1 VLRYPVG
8 KRCFLAHQRDVPAH
22 SHEFVQFAFTFRQ
35 MHGGLAAGAI
45 ANARIVVHRLQRIPE
60 LTASPIEAASFNVD
74 AQSGDRGHRIFRQLR

>member
-1 VLRYPVG
+1 
-8 KRCFLAHQRDVPAH
+8 
-22 SHEFVQFAFTFRQ
+22 

-74 AQSGDRGHRIFRQLR
+74 AQSGDRGHRIFQAAATTSMTLQVRTRCMSYPDQRELNVWLV

>member
-1 VLRYPVG
+1 MKASACSVVRDANLRP
-8 KRCFLAHQRDVPAH
+8 H

-74 AQSGDRGHRIFRQLR
+74 AQSGDRGHRIFRQLRQRP